1 MIAAEFS
8 KQLRRWRTL
17 ILIAVC
23 VVTAL
28 LVAVLMGQ
36 NAHNHPA
43 AAGPDGISIS
53 VTSSGLVLGII
64 ALFFA
69 SHLLTPITFLVYY
82 GDPMASE
89 AKWGSL
95 RYLLVRPVS
104 RSRVLSAKVIVSTVL
119 ALGSLLIIPIVA
131 SLVGIAY
138 FGLHP
143 VTTGHF
149 LAPLGLVSAGPSP
162 VIPVLGTLG
171 RFLLATGYVALD
183 SAALAG
189 VAVLLAVVTENVLAA
204 VASAAGLYIF
214 SAILGALPGN
224 FINRID
230 PALPTHYFD
239 AWLNLFQPGTSLA
252 GMTHGVVTQLS
263 WFVLTLG
270 AAYVV
275 FNRKDVKC

>member
-17 ILIAVC
+17 VLIGIC
-23 VVTAL
+23 VVVAL
-28 LVAVLMGQ
+28 FVAVVMAQ

-43 AAGPDGISIS
+43 TGGPGGLNVSM
-53 VTSSGLVLGII
+53 TSSGLVIGVV

-82 GDPMASE
+82 GDPMSSE
-89 AKWGSL
+89 ATWGSL
-95 RYLLVRPVS
+95 RYLLLRPVS
-104 RSRVLSAKVIVSTVL
+104 RSRVLSAKVIASTVL
-119 ALGSLLIIPIVA
+119 ALASLVVIPVVA
-131 SLVGIAY
+131 SLVGIAF

-143 VTTGHF
+143 VLSANAAGTGAAAGA
-149 LAPLGLVSAGPSP
+149 APVLS
-162 VIPVLGTLG
+162 VLGTVG
-171 RFLLATGYVALD
+171 RFVLATGYVALD

-204 VASAAGLYIF
+204 VASAAGLYVL
-214 SAILGALPGN
+214 SAILGALPGE
-224 FINRID
+224 FVSHIA

-239 AWLNLFQPGTSLA
+239 AWLNLFQPGTGLGA
-252 GMTHGVVTQLS
+252 MTHGVVTQLV
-263 WFVLTLG
+263 WLVLTLG

-275 FNRKDVKC
+275 FNRKDITC